1 MLHGL
6 VQQIE
11 QERSLIIMINIEI
24 DGIPL
29 TVDPSKMIIQ
39 AADEAGID
47 IPRFCYHKKLS
58 IAANC
63 RMCLVEV
70 EKSNKALPACAT
82 PVSEGMKVFTASPA
96 AKAAQRG
103 VMEFLLINHPLDCP
117 ICDQGGECELQDL
130 SMGYGS
136 GIGRFSENKRVVKD
150 KDIGALVKTDM
161 TRCIHCT
168 RCVRFGQEIAGIKE
182 LGATGRGEHMEIGTY
197 IEQSLGSELSG
208 NIIDLCPVGAL
219 TSKPFRYKAR
229 AWELS
234 AHASIAPHDAIGS
247 NIDIHT
253 RRDEVMRVVPRDNES
268 LNETWLSDR
277 DRFSYL
283 GLAHEERATTPMVKQ
298 NGQWQKVDWQTA
310 LNTAIAGIKD
320 LIAQSGVGQVAGLAS
335 PTASMEEAYLF
346 QKMLGGLGVTN
357 LDHRVRQ
364 QDFADGAMDYVQDI
378 ALSDIE
384 ASDTLLIVGSTIRRE
399 QPILAHRIRQAALSG
414 TRVNELNFFAND
426 LLMPVDTQLT
436 VNIESMLAHLSGI
449 AKALLSLAKE
459 DESTWANLLNGV
471 VPEAADQTIA
481 MQLSN
486 ADKATIIVGDLA
498 KNHPAASKIKAVL
511 ALIARLSGSALLV
524 LPTANSKA
532 AQLVGL
538 LPKTETSL
546 NVQQSWQANLK
557 SYVLLGLEPELDCAD
572 PVQALSALNNAECV
586 VVMHSYVT
594 DAMLS
599 YADVIL
605 PVASFAESSGTFVG
619 IDGQW
624 QTYTGAVSPKGESR
638 PAWKVLRVLANLAEL
653 DGFEYVSSQDVSDE
667 VRETLKHKSSG
678 EGVAYCPENLNVA
691 TTGLQMI
698 AEVPMYQI
706 DSVVRR
712 STALAQ
718 TIENQNAFVA
728 RMNSSE
734 ASQHGLSVANRVL
747 VSCGEQT
754 VELAFEIDDAIA
766 DDSIHMPVG
775 IVEMAE
781 FAPAFSAVDVKAVGS
796 EQS

>member
-1 MLHGL
+1 
-6 VQQIE
+6 
-11 QERSLIIMINIEI
+11 MINIEI

-70 EKSNKALPACAT
+70 EKANKALPACAT
-82 PVSEGMKVFTASPA
+82 PVSEGMKIFTASPV

-130 SMGYGS
+130 SMGYG
-136 GIGRFSENKRVVKD
+136 GGVGRFSENKRVVKD

-234 AHASIAPHDAIGS
+234 SHASIAPHDAVGS
-247 NIDIHT
+247 NIEIHT
-253 RRDEVMRVVPRDNES
+253 RRDEVMRVVPRDNDA

-283 GLAHEERATTPMVKQ
+283 GLSHEERATSPMVKQ

-310 LNTAIAGIKD
+310 LNTAVEGLKRVIDQAD
-320 LIAQSGVGQVAGLAS
+320 AEQVAGLAA
-335 PTASMEEAYLF
+335 PTASLEEAYLF
-346 QKMLGGLGVTN
+346 QKLMNGLGVTN
-357 LDHRVRQ
+357 LDHRHRQ
-364 QDFADGAMDYVQDI
+364 QDFADDGVDYDQDV

-384 ASDTLLIVGSTIRRE
+384 AAETILVVGSAIRRE

-414 TRVNELNFFAND
+414 TRVNELNFFASD
-426 LLMPVDTQLT
+426 LLMPVDTQLA
-436 VNIESMLAHLSGI
+436 VNIELMLAHLSGI
-449 AKALLSLAKE
+449 AKALLSLAKV
-459 DESTWANLLNGV
+459 DESDWVTLLENV

-481 MQLSN
+481 LQLSN
-486 ADKATIIVGDLA
+486 ADKAMIMMGDLA
-498 KNHPAASKIKAVL
+498 KNHPEASKIKALL
-511 ALIARLSGSALLV
+511 ALIARLSGSDLLI

-532 AQLVGL
+532 ANLVGL
-538 LPKTETSL
+538 LPKAEGSL
-546 NVQQSWQANLK
+546 NGQQSWQAKLK
-557 SYVLLGLEPELDCAD
+557 SYVLLGLEPELDCANT
-572 PVQALSALNNAECV
+572 AEAMSALRSAECV
-586 VVMHSYVT
+586 VALNSYVT
-594 DAMLS
+594 EAMLS

-605 PVASFAESSGTFVG
+605 PVSPFAESSGTFVG
-619 IDGQW
+619 VDGQW
-624 QTYTGAVSPKGESR
+624 QAYTGAVSPKGESR
-638 PAWKVLRVLANLAEL
+638 PAWKVLRVLANLADLE
-653 DGFEYVSSQDVSDE
+653 GFEYVSSQDVSDE
-667 VRETLKHKSSG
+667 VKAMIQGKTATDTET
-678 EGVAYCPENLNVA
+678 YCPDKLSV
-691 TTGLQMI
+691 TMDSRLQMI
-698 AEVPMYQI
+698 SEVPMYQI

-712 STALAQ
+712 SHALAE
-718 TIENQNAFVA
+718 TVENQGAFVA
-728 RMNSSE
+728 AINSAE
-734 ASQHGLSVANRVL
+734 ASQLGLSQAQRV
-747 VSCGEQT
+747 VVTSDNQSI
-754 VELAFEIDDAIA
+754 ELAFSVDDAIA
-766 DDSIHMPVG
+766 DGCIHMPTG
-775 IVEMAE
+775 IVEMSD
-781 FAPAFSAVDVKAVGS
+781 FAPAFSSVSVSVAQG
-796 EQS
+796 

>member
-1 MLHGL
+1 MF
-6 VQQIE
+6 
-11 QERSLIIMINIEI
+11 NIEI

-70 EKSNKALPACAT
+70 EKANKALPACAT
-82 PVSEGMKVFTASPA
+82 PVSEGMKIFTASPV

-130 SMGYGS
+130 SMGYG
-136 GIGRFSENKRVVKD
+136 GGVGRFSENKRVVKD

-234 AHASIAPHDAIGS
+234 SHASIAPHDAVGS
-247 NIDIHT
+247 NIEIHT
-253 RRDEVMRVVPRDNES
+253 RRDEVMRVVPRDNDA

-283 GLAHEERATTPMVKQ
+283 GLSHEERATSPMVKQ

-310 LNTAIAGIKD
+310 LNTAVEGLKRVIDQAD
-320 LIAQSGVGQVAGLAS
+320 AEQVAGLAA
-335 PTASMEEAYLF
+335 PTASLEEAYLF
-346 QKMLGGLGVTN
+346 QKLMNGLGVTN
-357 LDHRVRQ
+357 LDHRHRQ
-364 QDFADGAMDYVQDI
+364 QDFADDGVDYDQDV

-384 ASDTLLIVGSTIRRE
+384 EAETILVVGSAIRRE

-414 TRVNELNFFAND
+414 TRVNELNFFASD
-426 LLMPVDTQLT
+426 LLMPVDTQLA
-436 VNIESMLAHLSGI
+436 VNIELMLAHLSGI
-449 AKALLSLAKE
+449 AKALLSLAKV
-459 DESTWANLLNGV
+459 DESDWVTLLENV
-471 VPEAADQTIA
+471 VPKAADQTIA
-481 MQLSN
+481 LQLSN
-486 ADKATIIVGDLA
+486 ADKAMIMMGDLA
-498 KNHPAASKIKAVL
+498 KNHPEASKIKALL
-511 ALIARLSGSALLV
+511 ALIARLSGSDLLI

-532 AQLVGL
+532 ANLVGL
-538 LPKTETSL
+538 LPKAEGSL
-546 NVQQSWQANLK
+546 NGQQSWQAKLK
-557 SYVLLGLEPELDCAD
+557 SYVLLGLEPELDCANT
-572 PVQALSALNNAECV
+572 AEAMSALRSAECV
-586 VVMHSYVT
+586 VALNSYVT
-594 DAMLS
+594 EAMLS

-605 PVASFAESSGTFVG
+605 PVSPFAESSGTFVG
-619 IDGQW
+619 VDGQW
-624 QTYTGAVSPKGESR
+624 QAYTGAVSPKGESR
-638 PAWKVLRVLANLAEL
+638 PAWKVLRVLANLADLE
-653 DGFEYVSSQDVSDE
+653 GFEYVSSQDVSDE
-667 VRETLKHKSSG
+667 VKAMIQGKTATDTET
-678 EGVAYCPENLNVA
+678 YCPDKLSV
-691 TTGLQMI
+691 TMDSRLQMI
-698 AEVPMYQI
+698 SEVPMYQI

-712 STALAQ
+712 SHALAE
-718 TIENQNAFVA
+718 TVENQGAFVA
-728 RMNSSE
+728 AINSAE
-734 ASQHGLSVANRVL
+734 ASQLGLSQAQRV
-747 VSCGEQT
+747 VVTSDNQSI
-754 VELAFEIDDAIA
+754 ELAFSVDDAIA
-766 DDSIHMPVG
+766 DGCIHMPTG
-775 IVEMAE
+775 IVEMSD
-781 FAPAFSAVDVKAVGS
+781 FAPAFSSVSVSVAEG
-796 EQS
+796 

>member
-29 TVDPSKMIIQ
+29 AVDESKMIIQ

-63 RMCLVEV
+63 RMCLIEV

-320 LIAQSGVGQVAGLAS
+320 VIAQSGVGQVAGLAS
-335 PTASMEEAYLF
+335 PTASLEEAYLF

-364 QDFADGAMDYVQDI
+364 QDFADGAMDYAQDI

-384 ASDTLLIVGSTIRRE
+384 ASDTLLIVGSAIRRE

-426 LLMPVDTQLT
+426 LLMPIDTQLT
-436 VNIESMLAHLSGI
+436 VNIASMLAHLSGI

-459 DESTWANLLNGV
+459 DESAWARLLNDV

-498 KNHPAASKIKAVL
+498 KHHPAASKIKAVL

-678 EGVAYCPENLNVA
+678 EGVAYCPENLDVA

-766 DDSIHMPVG
+766 DESIHMPVG

>member
-1 MLHGL
+1 MF
-6 VQQIE
+6 
-11 QERSLIIMINIEI
+11 NIEI

-70 EKSNKALPACAT
+70 EKANKALPACAT
-82 PVSEGMKVFTASPA
+82 PVSEGMKIFTASPV

-130 SMGYGS
+130 SMGYG
-136 GIGRFSENKRVVKD
+136 GGVGRFSENKRVVKD

-234 AHASIAPHDAIGS
+234 SHASIAPHDAVGS
-247 NIDIHT
+247 NIEIHT
-253 RRDEVMRVVPRDNES
+253 RRDEVMRVVPRDNDA

-283 GLAHEERATTPMVKQ
+283 GLSHEERATSPMVKQ

-310 LNTAIAGIKD
+310 LNTAVEGLKRVIDQAD
-320 LIAQSGVGQVAGLAS
+320 AEQVAGLAA
-335 PTASMEEAYLF
+335 PTASLEEAYLF
-346 QKMLGGLGVTN
+346 QKLMNGLGVTN
-357 LDHRVRQ
+357 LDHRHRQ
-364 QDFADGAMDYVQDI
+364 QDFADDGVDYDQDV

-384 ASDTLLIVGSTIRRE
+384 EAETILVVGSAIRRE

-414 TRVNELNFFAND
+414 TRVNELNFFASD
-426 LLMPVDTQLT
+426 LLMPVDTQLA
-436 VNIESMLAHLSGI
+436 VNIELMLAHLSGI
-449 AKALLSLAKE
+449 AKALLSLAKV
-459 DESTWANLLNGV
+459 DESDWVTLLENV

-481 MQLSN
+481 LQLSN
-486 ADKATIIVGDLA
+486 ADKAMIMMGDLA
-498 KNHPAASKIKAVL
+498 KNHPEASKIKALL
-511 ALIARLSGSALLV
+511 ALIARLSGSDLLI

-532 AQLVGL
+532 ANLVGL
-538 LPKTETSL
+538 LPKAEGSL
-546 NVQQSWQANLK
+546 NGQQSWQAKLK
-557 SYVLLGLEPELDCAD
+557 SYVLLGLEPELDCANT
-572 PVQALSALNNAECV
+572 AEAMSALRSAECV
-586 VVMHSYVT
+586 VALNSYVT
-594 DAMLS
+594 EAMLS

-605 PVASFAESSGTFVG
+605 PVSPFAESSGTFVG
-619 IDGQW
+619 VDGQW
-624 QTYTGAVSPKGESR
+624 QAYTGAVSPKGESR
-638 PAWKVLRVLANLAEL
+638 PAWKVLRVLANLADLE
-653 DGFEYVSSQDVSDE
+653 GFEYVSSQDVSDE
-667 VRETLKHKSSG
+667 VKAMIQGKTATDTET
-678 EGVAYCPENLNVA
+678 YCPDKLSV
-691 TTGLQMI
+691 TMDSRLQMI
-698 AEVPMYQI
+698 SEVPMYQI

-712 STALAQ
+712 SHALAE
-718 TIENQNAFVA
+718 TVENQGAFVA
-728 RMNSSE
+728 AINSAE
-734 ASQHGLSVANRVL
+734 ASQLGLSQAQRV
-747 VSCGEQT
+747 VVTSDNQSI
-754 VELAFEIDDAIA
+754 ELAFSVDDAIA
-766 DDSIHMPVG
+766 DGCIHMPTG
-775 IVEMAE
+775 IVEMSD
-781 FAPAFSAVDVKAVGS
+781 FAPAFSSVSVSVAEG
-796 EQS
+796 

>member
-1 MLHGL
+1 
-6 VQQIE
+6 
-11 QERSLIIMINIEI
+11 MINIEI

-82 PVSEGMKVFTASPA
+82 PVSEGMKIFTASPA

-130 SMGYGS
+130 SMGYG
-136 GIGRFSENKRVVKD
+136 GGVGRFSENKRVVKD
-150 KDIGALVKTDM
+150 KNIGALVKTDM

-234 AHASIAPHDAIGS
+234 AHASIAPHDAVGS
-247 NIDIHT
+247 NIEIHT
-253 RRDEVMRVVPRDNES
+253 RRDEVMRVVPRDNET

-283 GLAHEERATTPMVKQ
+283 GLSHEERATTPMVKQ

-310 LNTAIAGIKD
+310 LNTAVESIKRIIDQAGIE
-320 LIAQSGVGQVAGLAS
+320 QVAGLAA
-335 PTASMEEAYLF
+335 PTASLEEAYLF
-346 QKMLGGLGVTN
+346 QKLMSGLGVTN

-364 QDFADGAMDYVQDI
+364 QDFADDGVDYDHDV

-384 ASDTLLIVGSTIRRE
+384 ASETILVVGSAIRRE

-414 TRVNELNFFAND
+414 TRVNELNFFASD
-426 LLMPVDTQLT
+426 LLMPVDTQLS

-449 AKALLSLAKE
+449 AKALLSLAKV
-459 DESTWANLLNGV
+459 DELDWIDLLAGV
-471 VPEAADQTIA
+471 VPKAADQTIA
-481 MQLSN
+481 LQLSN
-486 ADKATIIVGDLA
+486 ADKAVIIVGDLA
-498 KNHPAASKIKAVL
+498 KHHPEASKIKALV
-511 ALIARLSGSALLV
+511 ALIARLSGSGLLV

-532 AQLVGL
+532 ANLIGL
-538 LPKTETSL
+538 LPGAESGL
-546 NVQQSWQANLK
+546 NVQQSWKAKLK
-557 SYVLLGLEPELDCAD
+557 SYVLLGFEPELDCAD
-572 PVQALSALNNAECV
+572 SIQAMTALRSAECV
-586 VVMHSYVT
+586 VALNSYVT
-594 DAMLS
+594 ETMLS

-605 PVASFAESSGTFVG
+605 PVSTFAESSGTFVS

-624 QTYTGAVSPKGESR
+624 QTYSGAVSPKGESR
-638 PAWKVLRVLANLAEL
+638 PAWKVLRVLANLADL

-667 VRETLKHKSSG
+667 VKVMSQASRDAG
-678 EGVAYCPENLNVA
+678 IYCPDNLGAA
-691 TTGLQMI
+691 TSSLQMI
-698 AEVPMYQI
+698 SEVPMYQI

-712 STALAQ
+712 SSALAQ
-718 TIENQNAFVA
+718 TVENQNAFVA
-728 RMNSSE
+728 AMNSTQASQLSISE
-734 ASQHGLSVANRVL
+734 AERV
-747 VSCGEQT
+747 VVTNGNHS
-754 VELAFEIDDAIA
+754 VELAFKVDDTIA
-766 DDSIHMPVG
+766 DGCVHMPTG
-775 IVEMAE
+775 IVEMSD
-781 FAPAFSAVDVKAVGS
+781 FPPAFSPVSVSVVGGD
-796 EQS
+796 QL

>member
-82 PVSEGMKVFTASPA
+82 PVSEGMKVFTASSA

-320 LIAQSGVGQVAGLAS
+320 VITQSGAEQVAGLAS
-335 PTASMEEAYLF
+335 PTASLEEAYLF

-364 QDFADGAMDYVQDI
+364 QDFADGAMDYAQDI

-384 ASDTLLIVGSTIRRE
+384 ASDTLLIVGSAIRRE

-426 LLMPVDTQLT
+426 LLMPVDTQLA
-436 VNIESMLAHLSGI
+436 VNIESMLDHLSGI

-459 DESTWANLLNGV
+459 DESTWANLLNDV

-538 LPKTETSL
+538 LPKTEASL
-546 NVQQSWQANLK
+546 NVQQSWQENLK

-572 PVQALSALNNAECV
+572 PVQALSAVKKAECV
-586 VVMHSYVT
+586 VAVHSYVT

-667 VRETLKHKSSG
+667 VRETLKHKSLD
-678 EGVAYCPENLNVA
+678 EAVAYCPADLNVA

-734 ASQHGLSVANRVL
+734 ASQHGLSVANRVS

-781 FAPAFSAVDVKAVGS
+781 FVPAFSTVDVKAVGG
-796 EQS
+796 E

>member
-82 PVSEGMKVFTASPA
+82 PVSEGMKVFTASPV

-253 RRDEVMRVVPRDNES
+253 RRNEVMRVVPRDNES

-283 GLAHEERATTPMVKQ
+283 GLAHEERATMPMVKQ

-320 LIAQSGVGQVAGLAS
+320 VIAQSGVGQVAGLAS
-335 PTASMEEAYLF
+335 PTASLEEAYLI
-346 QKMLGGLGVTN
+346 QKMLDGLGVTN
-357 LDHRVRQ
+357 LDHRIRQ
-364 QDFADGAMDYVQDI
+364 QDFADGAMDYAQDI

-384 ASDTLLIVGSTIRRE
+384 ASDTLLIVGSAIRRE

-546 NVQQSWQANLK
+546 NVQQSWQENLK

-594 DAMLS
+594 NAMLS

-678 EGVAYCPENLNVA
+678 EGVAYCPENLDVA

-747 VSCGEQT
+747 VSCCEQT

>member
-1 MLHGL
+1 
-6 VQQIE
+6 
-11 QERSLIIMINIEI
+11 MINIEI

-70 EKSNKALPACAT
+70 EKANKALPACAT
-82 PVSEGMKVFTASPA
+82 PVSEGMKIFTASPV

-130 SMGYGS
+130 SMGYG
-136 GIGRFSENKRVVKD
+136 GGVGRFSENKRVVKD

-234 AHASIAPHDAIGS
+234 SHASIAPHDAVGS
-247 NIDIHT
+247 NIEIHT
-253 RRDEVMRVVPRDNES
+253 RRDEVMRVVPRDNDA

-283 GLAHEERATTPMVKQ
+283 GLSHEERATSPMVKQ

-310 LNTAIAGIKD
+310 LNTAVEGLKRVIDQAD
-320 LIAQSGVGQVAGLAS
+320 AEQVAGLAA
-335 PTASMEEAYLF
+335 PTASLEEAYLF
-346 QKMLGGLGVTN
+346 QKLMNGLGVTN
-357 LDHRVRQ
+357 LDHRHRQ
-364 QDFADGAMDYVQDI
+364 QDFADDGVDYDQDV

-384 ASDTLLIVGSTIRRE
+384 EAETILVVGSAIRRE

-414 TRVNELNFFAND
+414 TRVNELNFFASD
-426 LLMPVDTQLT
+426 LLMPVDTQLA
-436 VNIESMLAHLSGI
+436 VNIELMLAHLSGI
-449 AKALLSLAKE
+449 AKALLSLAKV
-459 DESTWANLLNGV
+459 DESDWVTLLENV

-481 MQLSN
+481 LQLSN
-486 ADKATIIVGDLA
+486 ADKAMIMMGDLA
-498 KNHPAASKIKAVL
+498 KNHPEASKIKALL
-511 ALIARLSGSALLV
+511 ALIARLSGSDLLI

-532 AQLVGL
+532 ANLVGL
-538 LPKTETSL
+538 LPKAEGSL
-546 NVQQSWQANLK
+546 NGQQSWQAKLK
-557 SYVLLGLEPELDCAD
+557 SYVLLGLEPELDCANT
-572 PVQALSALNNAECV
+572 AEAMSALRSAECV
-586 VVMHSYVT
+586 VALNSYVT
-594 DAMLS
+594 EAMLS

-605 PVASFAESSGTFVG
+605 PVSPFAESSGTFVG
-619 IDGQW
+619 VDGQW
-624 QTYTGAVSPKGESR
+624 QAYTGAVSPKGESR
-638 PAWKVLRVLANLAEL
+638 PAWKVLRVLANLADLE
-653 DGFEYVSSQDVSDE
+653 GFEYVSSQDVSDE
-667 VRETLKHKSSG
+667 VKAMIQGKTATDTET
-678 EGVAYCPENLNVA
+678 YCPDKLSV
-691 TTGLQMI
+691 TMDSRLQMI
-698 AEVPMYQI
+698 SEVPMYQI

-712 STALAQ
+712 SHALAE
-718 TIENQNAFVA
+718 TVENQGAFVA
-728 RMNSSE
+728 AINSTE
-734 ASQHGLSVANRVL
+734 ASQLGLSQAQRV
-747 VSCGEQT
+747 VVTSDNQSI
-754 VELAFEIDDAIA
+754 ELAFSVDDAIA
-766 DDSIHMPVG
+766 DDCIHMPTG
-775 IVEMAE
+775 IVEMSD
-781 FAPAFSAVDVKAVGS
+781 FAPAFSSVSVSVAEG
-796 EQS
+796 

>member
-1 MLHGL
+1 MF
-6 VQQIE
+6 
-11 QERSLIIMINIEI
+11 NIEI

-70 EKSNKALPACAT
+70 EKANKALPACAT
-82 PVSEGMKVFTASPA
+82 PVSEGMKIFTASPA

-130 SMGYGS
+130 SMGYG
-136 GIGRFSENKRVVKD
+136 GGVGRFSENKRVVKD

-219 TSKPFRYKAR
+219 KSKPFRYKAR

-234 AHASIAPHDAIGS
+234 SHASIAPHDAVGS
-247 NIDIHT
+247 NIEIHT
-253 RRDEVMRVVPRDNES
+253 RRDEVMRVVPRDNDA

-283 GLAHEERATTPMVKQ
+283 GLSHEERATSPMVKQ

-310 LNTAIAGIKD
+310 LNTAVEGLKRVIDQAD
-320 LIAQSGVGQVAGLAS
+320 AEQVAGLAA
-335 PTASMEEAYLF
+335 PTASLEEAYLF
-346 QKMLGGLGVTN
+346 QKLMNGLGVTN
-357 LDHRVRQ
+357 LDHRHRQ
-364 QDFADGAMDYVQDI
+364 QDFADDGVDYDQDV

-384 ASDTLLIVGSTIRRE
+384 EAETILVVGSAIRRE

-414 TRVNELNFFAND
+414 TRVNELNFFASD
-426 LLMPVDTQLT
+426 LLMPVDTQLV
-436 VNIESMLAHLSGI
+436 VNIKLMLAHLSGI
-449 AKALLSLAKE
+449 AKALLSLAKV
-459 DESTWANLLNGV
+459 DESDWVTLLENV
-471 VPEAADQTIA
+471 VPKAADQTIA
-481 MQLSN
+481 LQLSN
-486 ADKATIIVGDLA
+486 ADKAMILMGDLA
-498 KNHPAASKIKAVL
+498 KNHPEASKIKALL
-511 ALIARLSGSALLV
+511 ALIARLSGSDFLI

-532 AQLVGL
+532 ANLVGL
-538 LPKTETSL
+538 LPNTEGSL
-546 NVQQSWQANLK
+546 NAQQSWQAKLK
-557 SYVLLGLEPELDCAD
+557 SYVLLGLEPELDCTNTAE
-572 PVQALSALNNAECV
+572 AMSALRSAECV
-586 VVMHSYVT
+586 VALNSYVT
-594 DAMLS
+594 EAMLS

-605 PVASFAESSGTFVG
+605 PVSPFAESSGTFVG
-619 IDGQW
+619 VDGQW
-624 QTYTGAVSPKGESR
+624 QAYTGAVSPKGESR
-638 PAWKVLRVLANLAEL
+638 PAWKVLRVLANLVDLE
-653 DGFEYVSSQDVSDE
+653 GFEYVSSQDVSDE
-667 VRETLKHKSSG
+667 VKAMIQGKTATNTET
-678 EGVAYCPENLNVA
+678 YCPDKLSV
-691 TTGLQMI
+691 TMDSRLQMVS
-698 AEVPMYQI
+698 EVPMYQI

-712 STALAQ
+712 SHALAE
-718 TIENQNAFVA
+718 TVENQGVFVA
-728 RMNSSE
+728 AINSAE
-734 ASQHGLSVANRVL
+734 ASQLGLSQAQRV
-747 VSCGEQT
+747 VVTSDNQSI
-754 VELAFEIDDAIA
+754 ELAFSVDDAIA
-766 DDSIHMPVG
+766 DGCIHMPTG
-775 IVEMAE
+775 IVEMSD
-781 FAPAFSAVDVKAVGS
+781 FAPAFSSVSVSVAQG
-796 EQS
+796 

>member
-1 MLHGL
+1 M
-6 VQQIE
+6 V
-11 QERSLIIMINIEI
+11 NIEI

-29 TVDPSKMIIQ
+29 SVDSSKMIIQ
-39 AADEAGID
+39 VADEAGID

-82 PVSEGMKVFTASPA
+82 PVSEGMKIFTASPA
-96 AKAAQRG
+96 AKSAQRG

-130 SMGYGS
+130 SMGYGG
-136 GIGRFSENKRVVKD
+136 GIGRFSESKRVVVD
-150 KDIGALVKTDM
+150 KDIGALIKTDM

-182 LGATGRGEHMEIGTY
+182 MGATGRGEHMEIGTY

-247 NIDIHT
+247 NIEIHT
-253 RRDEVMRVVPRDNES
+253 RRDEVMRVVPRENEA
-268 LNETWLSDR
+268 LNETWISDR

-283 GLAHEERATTPMVKQ
+283 GLAHEQRATTPMIKQ

-310 LNTAIAGIKD
+310 MNTAVEGIKGV
-320 LIAQSGVGQVAGLAS
+320 IQQSGAEQVAGLVS
-335 PTASMEEAYLF
+335 PTSTLEEAYLF
-346 QKMLGGLGVTN
+346 QKLFTGLGVVN
-357 LDHRVRQ
+357 LDHRLRQ
-364 QDFADGAMDYVQDI
+364 QDFADDAVDYDQDV

-384 ASDTLLIVGSTIRRE
+384 ASDTILIVGSAIRRE
-399 QPILAHRIRQAALSG
+399 QPILTHRIRQAALSG

-426 LLMPVDTQLT
+426 LLMPVGTQLA
-436 VNIESMLAHLSGI
+436 IDISSMLEHLSGI
-449 AKALLSLAKE
+449 AKALFSLAKS
-459 DESTWANLLNGV
+459 DESAWVNVLNDV

-486 ADKATIIVGDLA
+486 ANIATIIVGDLI
-498 KNHPAASKIKAVL
+498 KNHPLASKVKALL
-511 ALIARLSGSALLV
+511 ALIARLSGSTLLV

-532 AQLVGL
+532 ASLVGL
-538 LPKTETSL
+538 LPKSKASM
-546 NVQQSWQANLK
+546 NAQQSLQANLK

-572 PVQALSALNNAECV
+572 PVQALSALKKADCV
-586 VVMHSYVT
+586 VIMQSYVT
-594 DAMLS
+594 EEMLS

-605 PVASFAESSGTFVG
+605 PVSSFAESSGTFVS

-624 QTYTGAVSPKGESR
+624 LSYKGAISPKGESR
-638 PAWKVLRVLANLAEL
+638 PAWKVLRVLANLAGL
-653 DGFEYVSSQDVSDE
+653 DGFEYVSSQDVNDE
-667 VRETLKHKSSG
+667 VRLKFEKRILI
-678 EGVAYCPENLNVA
+678 ERNAYCPKDLKA
-691 TTGLQMI
+691 TVEGLQMI
-698 AEVPMYQI
+698 SEVPMYQI
-706 DSVVRR
+706 DSLVRR
-712 STALAQ
+712 SSALAQ
-718 TIENQNAFVA
+718 TVENQKAFVA
-728 RMNSSE
+728 RMNASE
-734 ASQHGLSVANRVL
+734 ASQHGLTSAARVV
-747 VSCGEQT
+747 VSCGEFV
-754 VELAFEIDDAIA
+754 VELGFEIDDSMAEGIV
-766 DDSIHMPVG
+766 HMPIGV
-775 IVEMAE
+775 IEMAE
-781 FAPAFSAVDVKAVGS
+781 FAPAFSKVEIKAARTDP
-796 EQS
+796 

>member
-1 MLHGL
+1 
-6 VQQIE
+6 
-11 QERSLIIMINIEI
+11 MINIEI

-70 EKSNKALPACAT
+70 EKANKALPACAT
-82 PVSEGMKVFTASPA
+82 PVSEGMKIFTASPV

-130 SMGYGS
+130 SMGYG
-136 GIGRFSENKRVVKD
+136 GGVGRFSENKRVVKD

-234 AHASIAPHDAIGS
+234 SHASIAPHDAVGS
-247 NIDIHT
+247 NIEIHT
-253 RRDEVMRVVPRDNES
+253 RRDEVMRVVPRDNDA

-283 GLAHEERATTPMVKQ
+283 GLSHEERATSPMVKQ

-310 LNTAIAGIKD
+310 LNTAVEGLKRVIDQAD
-320 LIAQSGVGQVAGLAS
+320 AEQVAGLAA
-335 PTASMEEAYLF
+335 PTASLEEAYLF
-346 QKMLGGLGVTN
+346 QKLMNGLGVTN
-357 LDHRVRQ
+357 LDHRHRQ
-364 QDFADGAMDYVQDI
+364 QDFADDGVDYDQDV

-384 ASDTLLIVGSTIRRE
+384 EAETILVVGSAIRRE

-414 TRVNELNFFAND
+414 TRVNELNFFASD
-426 LLMPVDTQLT
+426 LLMPVDTQLA
-436 VNIESMLAHLSGI
+436 VNIELMLAHLSGI
-449 AKALLSLAKE
+449 AKALLSLAKV
-459 DESTWANLLNGV
+459 DESDWVTLLENV
-471 VPEAADQTIA
+471 VPKAADQTIA
-481 MQLSN
+481 LQLSN
-486 ADKATIIVGDLA
+486 ADKAMILMGDLA
-498 KNHPAASKIKAVL
+498 KNHPEASKIKALL
-511 ALIARLSGSALLV
+511 ALIARLSGSDLLI

-532 AQLVGL
+532 ANLVGL
-538 LPKTETSL
+538 LPKAEGSL
-546 NVQQSWQANLK
+546 NGQQSWQAKLK
-557 SYVLLGLEPELDCAD
+557 SYVLLGLEPELDCANT
-572 PVQALSALNNAECV
+572 AEAMSALRSAECV
-586 VVMHSYVT
+586 VALNSYVT
-594 DAMLS
+594 EAMLS

-605 PVASFAESSGTFVG
+605 PVSPFAESSGTFVG
-619 IDGQW
+619 VDGQW
-624 QTYTGAVSPKGESR
+624 QAYTGAVSPKGESR
-638 PAWKVLRVLANLAEL
+638 PAWKVLRVLANLADLE
-653 DGFEYVSSQDVSDE
+653 GFEYVSSQDVSDE
-667 VRETLKHKSSG
+667 VKAMIQGKTATDTET
-678 EGVAYCPENLNVA
+678 YCPDKLSV
-691 TTGLQMI
+691 TMDSRLQMI
-698 AEVPMYQI
+698 SEVPMYQI

-712 STALAQ
+712 SHALAE
-718 TIENQNAFVA
+718 TVENQGAFVA
-728 RMNSSE
+728 AINSAE
-734 ASQHGLSVANRVL
+734 ASQLGLSQAQRV
-747 VSCGEQT
+747 VVTSDNQSI
-754 VELAFEIDDAIA
+754 ELAFSVDDAIA
-766 DDSIHMPVG
+766 DGCIHMPTG
-775 IVEMAE
+775 IVEMSD
-781 FAPAFSAVDVKAVGS
+781 FAPAFSSVSVSVAEG
-796 EQS
+796 

>member
-253 RRDEVMRVVPRDNES
+253 RRNEVMRVVPRDNES

-283 GLAHEERATTPMVKQ
+283 GLAHEERATMPMVKQ

-335 PTASMEEAYLF
+335 PTASME
-346 QKMLGGLGVTN
+346 QIG
-357 LDHRVRQ
+357 
-364 QDFADGAMDYVQDI
+364 
-378 ALSDIE
+378 
-384 ASDTLLIVGSTIRRE
+384 
-399 QPILAHRIRQAALSG
+399 
-414 TRVNELNFFAND
+414 FF
-426 LLMPVDTQLT
+426 
-436 VNIESMLAHLSGI
+436 H
-449 AKALLSLAKE
+449 
-459 DESTWANLLNGV
+459 
-471 VPEAADQTIA
+471 
-481 MQLSN
+481 
-486 ADKATIIVGDLA
+486 
-498 KNHPAASKIKAVL
+498 
-511 ALIARLSGSALLV
+511 
-524 LPTANSKA
+524 
-532 AQLVGL
+532 
-538 LPKTETSL
+538 
-546 NVQQSWQANLK
+546 
-557 SYVLLGLEPELDCAD
+557 
-572 PVQALSALNNAECV
+572 
-586 VVMHSYVT
+586 
-594 DAMLS
+594 
-599 YADVIL
+599 
-605 PVASFAESSGTFVG
+605 
-619 IDGQW
+619 
-624 QTYTGAVSPKGESR
+624 
-638 PAWKVLRVLANLAEL
+638 
-653 DGFEYVSSQDVSDE
+653 
-667 VRETLKHKSSG
+667 
-678 EGVAYCPENLNVA
+678 
-691 TTGLQMI
+691 
-698 AEVPMYQI
+698 
-706 DSVVRR
+706 
-712 STALAQ
+712 
-718 TIENQNAFVA
+718 
-728 RMNSSE
+728 
-734 ASQHGLSVANRVL
+734 
-747 VSCGEQT
+747 
-754 VELAFEIDDAIA
+754 
-766 DDSIHMPVG
+766 
-775 IVEMAE
+775 
-781 FAPAFSAVDVKAVGS
+781 
-796 EQS
+796 